1 MSSAA
6 DIAVRTAA
14 PRVLVLEDVPEDR
27 ARIADILAPLGM
39 VSVPIESFEEA
50 SQAIDVPPAAIVLS
64 ADVRNGFNICH
75 KFRKEPAFKDV
86 PLILT
91 TAKAGPDV
99 IDKHRRLPTRA
110 DEYVRKPFADD
121 ALADALDR
129 LVPKAAPK
137 VPATVTEFAENEAIP
152 GVMLPIMDEASPVP
166 PPLFPDPALTARIEA
181 LVLELAQERQ
191 QHAADLAERDAEAAR
206 RDGELAAQ
214 REENTRLERELDAAR
229 AFQATAEA
237 LEERLVALE
246 EERDALAG
254 KLESA
259 QSFGNEIEP
268 LRARIAALEEE
279 RDDLAARESR
289 VRSDLEQTTQFF
301 ERLEA
306 GYKDSLAAT
315 QAEKAA
321 TDEAR
326 DRCEERLAELTEKAA
341 ELARLQAGLP
351 ALHEA
356 AARAELLAKEL
367 AQHQSASE
375 ELERL
380 RGQVST
386 LESTNRE
393 LETRIGGLDAANQ
406 AQAAQIGEMVR
417 MKRDFTALK
426 DAEAEARR
434 QADLLAARL
443 ERIRAALTDPLEP
456 TNPTNAADDPMPA
469 AVLLSHEPSGD
480 APADRT
486 SEDPAS

>member
-6 DIAVRTAA
+6 DIAVPTSA

-27 ARIADILAPLGM
+27 ARIADALAPLGM
-39 VSVPIESFEEA
+39 VPVPIESFEEA
-50 SQAIDVPPAAIVLS
+50 SQAVDAPPAVIILS

-110 DEYVRKPFADD
+110 DEYVRKPFSDD
-121 ALADALDR
+121 DLTRALGR
-129 LVPKAAPK
+129 LVSKF
-137 VPATVTEFAENEAIP
+137 VPRVP
-152 GVMLPIMDEASPVP
+152 GPAQAFSKNGSNPAVMLPIAEP
-166 PPLFPDPALTARIEA
+166 PAWAPPSTSPDPIQSARIEA
-181 LVLELAQERQ
+181 LILELAQERQ
-191 QHAADLAERDAEAAR
+191 RHAQDLADRDADSTR
-206 RDGELAAQ
+206 RDDELSTLRA
-214 REENTRLERELDAAR
+214 ENTRLERELDAAR
-229 AFQATAEA
+229 AFQVTVGV
-237 LEERLVALE
+237 LEERVIALE
-246 EERDALAG
+246 EERDTLAG

-259 QSFGNEIEP
+259 LSFSNEVEP

-289 VRSDLEQTTQFF
+289 IRADLEQTTQFF

-326 DRCEERLAELTEKAA
+326 DRCEERLAELTDKAA

-367 AQHQSASE
+367 AQHQAATE
-375 ELERL
+375 ELDRL
-380 RGQVST
+380 RDRVSM
-386 LESTNRE
+386 LESMNRD
-393 LETRIGGLDAANQ
+393 LETRVGELDAANQ

-417 MKRDFTALK
+417 MKRDYSSLK
-426 DAEAEARR
+426 DSEAEARR

-443 ERIRAALTDPLEP
+443 DRVRAALADLPEAHDSADS
-456 TNPTNAADDPMPA
+456 AAAPVPA
-469 AVLLSHEPSGD
+469 AILLSHQPSGD
-480 APADRT
+480 APANRT
-486 SEDPAS
+486 SEDPVS